1 MSQPPCPVKGLSLG
15 LICALFAFSGV
26 LAGGK
31 QDKGGK
37 TFGRPHIDAVTG
49 EVKELSSA
57 RVIDFGKVIYEGKV
71 DVNPTLKRIRSGKA
85 LEHRNDGA
93 IFLNKEGRL
102 PRHKDRD
109 YYREFVHPIKGVK
122 LPGPCR
128 VVIGKKGEVY
138 WTGDHYKTFT
148 RVR

>member
-1 MSQPPCPVKGLSLG
+1 MSQPPRLAGALVL
-15 LICALFAFSGV
+15 ALFAFSGA

-31 QDKGGK
+31 VERAGK
-37 TFGRPHIDAVTG
+37 TFGRPHIDAVPG
-49 EVKELSSA
+49 EVKELTGA
-57 RVIDFGKVIYEGKV
+57 RVIDFGEVVYKGKV
-71 DVNPTLKRIRSGKA
+71 DLNPTLKRIRSGKA
-85 LEHRNDGA
+85 LKHRNDGA

-102 PRHKDRD
+102 PRQKDRD
-109 YYREFVHPIKGVK
+109 YYREFVHPIKGIK

-138 WTGDHYKTFT
+138 WTGDHYKSFT